1 MNEGTLFWRCGRDSV
16 GLCHHFFE
24 KDLRRHSSR
33 GHAFAHLL
41 DGLVEQAGKQFQSG
55 DVILIV
61 FYILEGENAD
71 QLRSV
76 NVNSVELVYGH
87 LPRLKARAFQVH
99 LKIANHDLLVE
110 RFLFRK
116 SGGVNRL
123 EAVEK
128 EPGLFQ
134 IVIDRFLRE
143 IVDFIVVA
151 LVAED
156 GGVERAGAHGVF
168 PLLVE
173 QVGERFAPGFE
184 IGGWIGGGHG
194 GRNQHGNS

>member
-110 RFLFRK
+110 RFLDVYKRQE
-116 SGGVNRL
+116 SGRV
-123 EAVEK
+123 
-128 EPGLFQ
+128 
-134 IVIDRFLRE
+134 
-143 IVDFIVVA
+143 
-151 LVAED
+151 
-156 GGVERAGAHGVF
+156 VERQVSGVRSQEK
-168 PLLVE
+168 PALRSSP
-173 QVGERFAPGFE
+173 ERFE
-184 IGGWIGGGHG
+184 
-194 GRNQHGNS
+194 NS